1 MDGHTD
7 SGKGRLV
14 KRGRK
19 ENGILQRA
27 LDARLSDLAVRVGDI
42 ARFVF
47 SFFPPAVHLWDFSSL
62 TRD

>member
-7 SGKGRLV
+7 SGKGRWV

-19 ENGILQRA
+19 KKGILQRA
-27 LDARLSDLAVRVGDI
+27 LDARLRDLAVRVGDI

-47 SFFPPAVHLWDFSSL
+47 SFSPPAVHLWDFSAL
-62 TRD
+62 TKE

>member
-7 SGKGRLV
+7 SGKGKCV

-19 ENGILQRA
+19 KKGILQRA
-27 LDARLSDLAVRVGDI
+27 LDARLRDLAVSLGDI

-47 SFFPPAVHLWDFSSL
+47 PFFPLISICGILVL
-62 TRD
+62 